1 MVEKLKGGSETKGP
15 TDWRQQRRAPP
26 PGNHGVQILKMTP
39 ETVEFEFLQLESKL
53 TALHNARF
61 TRVPL
66 H

>member
-53 TALHNARF
+53 TALQ
-61 TRVPL
+61 
-66 H
+66 